1 MLQHH
6 TKAVLIAVV
15 ISSILTLGIEK
26 IISFSFVAKEYHAT
40 IQDLR
45 YYKEATLL
53 TDCLYREGTP
63 VSTRTIKETLEA
75 IDRYLPKYF
84 PNGPYTREDFIAMGW
99 LESGFNQYEIGTHQE
114 KGIFQIMP
122 DEFNENDVRLNKYDI
137 DTNTQLCMSVLQGK
151 WNKNP
156 DYKKAIIAYN
166 GIVKNKYG
174 RWSEK
179 YWKAFEKRRSMVGTL
194 FNS

>member
-1 MLQHH
+1 MTHKSFALL
-6 TKAVLIAVV
+6 AVAFA
-15 ISSILTLGIEK
+15 SILTVGIEK
-26 IISFSFVAKEYHAT
+26 LLELPPLQSRNSKE
-40 IQDLR
+40 LR

-63 VSTRTIKETLEA
+63 VSTKTIKETLET
-75 IDRYLPKYF
+75 IDLLLPKYF
-84 PNGPYTREDFIAMGW
+84 PNGPYTREDFIAMAW
-99 LESGFNQYEIGTHQE
+99 LESGFNQFEIGTHQE

-122 DEFNENDVRLNKYDI
+122 NEFVEGDVKLNKYDI
-137 DTNTQLCMSVLQGK
+137 LTNTQLCMSVLQGK
-151 WNKNP
+151 FQKFP

-166 GIVKNKYG
+166 GVVRNKNG

-179 YWKAFEKRRSMVGTL
+179 YWKSFEKRKEIIDTL